1 MKLLAVICAL
11 ALIAT
16 PALAGGGWGAGDWT
30 LPGSQK
36 YPPAK
41 CRGCAAPPAGWPSS
55 GHSQPVNPGEAPKTI
70 DGWTEPPL
78 PPQPPPVSLSVIFGG
93 NWSWGM
99 KNNPSGITK
108 LLPGARLNKQ
118 GWLDA
123 HWGHFDPPAEFD
135 PLEHPYKGDLTII
148 KTSMQ
153 HVKEIC
159 PIFQPGIPPL
169 ACATHDPG
177 WCRVTIARDEDIKA
191 VGWEPNRVL
200 RHELAHCNGWPG
212 DHPGA
217 R

>member
-1 MKLLAVICAL
+1 LKPPAAICAL

-16 PALAGGGWGAGDWT
+16 PALAGGGWT
-30 LPGSQK
+30 Q
-36 YPPAK
+36 PP
-41 CRGCAAPPAGWPSS
+41 GWPVN
-55 GHSQPVNPGEAPKTI
+55 SQGWPVNAPQAH
-70 DGWTEPPL
+70 TEPYVAPPL
-78 PPQPPPVSLSVIFGG
+78 PPQPAPAPLSIIFGG
-93 NWSWGM
+93 TWYRGSN
-99 KNNPSGITK
+99 NNPSGITK
-108 LLPGARLNKQ
+108 LLPGAKLNKQ

-123 HWGHFDPPAEFD
+123 HWGHFDPPAVFD
-135 PLEHPYKGDLTII
+135 PLEHPYTGDLTII

-159 PIFQPGIPPL
+159 PVFQPGIPPL

-177 WCRVTIARDEDIKA
+177 WCRITIARDEDIKA
-191 VGWEPNRVL
+191 VGWDPNRVL